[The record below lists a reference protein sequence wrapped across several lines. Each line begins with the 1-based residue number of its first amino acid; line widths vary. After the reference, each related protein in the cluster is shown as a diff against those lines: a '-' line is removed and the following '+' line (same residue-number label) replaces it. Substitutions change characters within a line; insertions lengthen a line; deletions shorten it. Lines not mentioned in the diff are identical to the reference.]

1 MRMERNRVEND
12 ELDFWGHVA
21 ALRPHLVRSVL
32 AIVLVGVAA
41 FFCKE
46 WIIDRVLFGPRS
58 AGFPTNRLLAVFGE
72 ALQSLCAGFSAWTG
86 LPLGFDAAA
95 FDATNLDFRFVN
107 TSLAG
112 QFNLH
117 MKISLLAGLVVAMP
131 YVLWEFWR
139 FVRPALT
146 PRETAATQRFVLWVS
161 LLFFGGL
168 LFGYFI
174 IVPLSVAFFINYEA
188 SPSIVNM
195 IEAGQYLSM
204 VAGVSLGSALLF
216 QLPLL
221 VHFLARMGLV
231 TADLLRRYR
240 RHAFVGLLVVAA
252 VITPPDLF
260 SLLLVV
266 VPLCWLYELSIRIV
280 ARVEAKERS

>member
-1 MRMERNRVEND
+1 MRMERNRAEND

-32 AIVLVGVAA
+32 AVVLAGVAA

-72 ALQSLCAGFSAWTG
+72 ALQSLCAGFTAWTG

-117 MKISLLAGLVVAMP
+117 MKISLLAGLAVAMP

-174 IVPLSVAFFINYEA
+174 IAPLSVAFFINYEA

>member
-1 MRMERNRVEND
+1 MQSD

-32 AIVLVGVAA
+32 AVVLVAAAA
-41 FFCKE
+41 FFSRE
-46 WIIDRVLFGPRS
+46 LLIDRVLFGPRS
-58 AGFPTNRLLAVFGE
+58 ADFPTNRLLLAFGE
-72 ALQSLCAGFSAWTG
+72 GLQLLCERIDAWTG
-86 LPLGFDAAA
+86 WSLGVDARA
-95 FDATNLDFRFVN
+95 FDASNLDFRFIN

-117 MKISLLAGLVVAMP
+117 MKISLLTGVALAMP

-146 PRETAATQRFVLWVS
+146 PRETAAAHRFVLWVS
-161 LLFFGGL
+161 LLFFAGL

-174 IVPLSVAFFINYEA
+174 IVPLSVGFFINYEA

-195 IEAGQYLSM
+195 IDAGQYLSM
-204 VAGVSLGSALLF
+204 VVVTSFGSALVF
-216 QLPLL
+216 QLPVL

-231 TADLLRRYR
+231 TADLMRRYR
-240 RHAFVGLLVVAA
+240 RHAFVGLLVLAA

-260 SLLLVV
+260 SLLLVI
-266 VPLCWLYELSIRIV
+266 VPLCWLYEASIRIV

>member
-32 AIVLVGVAA
+32 AVVLAGVAA

-117 MKISLLAGLVVAMP
+117 MKISLLAGLAVAMP

>member
-32 AIVLVGVAA
+32 AVVLAGVAA

-117 MKISLLAGLVVAMP
+117 MKISLLAGLAVAMP

-252 VITPPDLF
+252 IITPPDLF

-280 ARVEAKERS
+280 ARVEVKERS

>member
-32 AIVLVGVAA
+32 AVVLAGVAA
-41 FFCKE
+41 FLCKE
-46 WIIDRVLFGPRS
+46 WVIDRVLFGPRS
-58 AGFPTNRLLAVFGE
+58 AGFPTNRLLLAFGE
-72 ALQSLCAGFSAWTG
+72 GLQSFCGWLEAQTG
-86 LPLGFDAAA
+86 WPLGVDAAA
-95 FDATNLDFRFVN
+95 FDTANLDFRFIN

-117 MKISLLAGLVVAMP
+117 MKISLLTGLAVAMP

-146 PRETAATQRFVLWVS
+146 PRETAAAHRFVLWVS
-161 LLFFGGL
+161 LLFFAGL

>member
-1 MRMERNRVEND
+1 MQSD

-21 ALRPHLVRSVL
+21 PCARTWCGVCLRSCWSRRRP
-32 AIVLVGVAA
+32 
-41 FFCKE
+41 FFSRE
-46 WIIDRVLFGPRS
+46 LLIDCVLFGPRS
-58 AGFPTNRLLAVFGE
+58 ADFPTNRLLLTFGE
-72 ALQSLCAGFSAWTG
+72 GLQLLCARIDAWTG
-86 LPLGFDAAA
+86 WSLGVDARA
-95 FDATNLDFRFVN
+95 FDASNLDFRFIN

-117 MKISLLAGLVVAMP
+117 MKISLLTGLALAMP

-146 PRETAATQRFVLWVS
+146 PRETAAAHRFVLWVS
-161 LLFFGGL
+161 LLFFAGL

-174 IVPLSVAFFINYEA
+174 IVPLSVGFFINYEA

-195 IEAGQYLSM
+195 IDAGQYLSM
-204 VAGVSLGSALLF
+204 VVVTSFGSALVF
-216 QLPLL
+216 QLPVL

-231 TADLLRRYR
+231 TADLMRRYR
-240 RHAFVGLLVVAA
+240 RHAFVGLLVLAA

-260 SLLLVV
+260 SLLLVI
-266 VPLCWLYELSIRIV
+266 VPLCWLYEASIRIV